1 MFNTD
6 YGANASDKH
15 SKTEGPA
22 VAGVDPI
29 TFSILLSRFNS
40 IIEEM
45 SATLERSAQSTM
57 YSLCRD
63 FDCVVLDAQARQIAC
78 GDALPVH
85 TLTTHLVVLEIIK
98 AFDGDINDGDVF
110 LCNSSFHGNTHP
122 ADVATCTP
130 VFYDGKLVFWST
142 ARGHQLDIGAFL
154 PSSVLPAA
162 QNVYQEGITI
172 PPLKLV
178 DQGRMR
184 KDVRELYFWNVR
196 YRDLLEGDM
205 LAQLGSIEKGKQRLL
220 EICAEYGVATAE
232 SCIDALI
239 TYSNRRAKAE
249 FAKIPDGVYHG
260 QGWIDS
266 DGVDVLDIP
275 INVSVQIKNGD
286 VVVDYEGSGP
296 QARGGVNGSI
306 ATSKAAGAAPFMC
319 YLPTDIPHNQGK
331 IDAVTVKLPEGTI
344 VNPHFPASTSCATII
359 PSDMMSDAVHKAL
372 SDVLPDRVMGGST
385 RCANVPGF
393 AGEKD
398 WAGRPWGVMLFN
410 NTGGFG
416 AAADNDGWPLCES
429 VAALGGMRAQPLEQL
444 EMLHPLLVDFLEIET
459 DSMGY
464 GKHIG
469 GPGLSIGLRP
479 LNGTIDCFSFGDGWR
494 NPPHG
499 VSQGTASPGGGQY
512 VENLNTDQRRYF
524 SATGNVK
531 VAMDERYVGISC
543 GGGGHGNPMDRDI
556 ELVRKNV
563 RDGLISREV
572 AASTFGVILDDGLDP
587 KILEKETAARR
598 LELGRSTRPSVEPVQ
613 PGTGRWAENHMRE
626 GDVFLLNPA

>member
-1 MFNTD
+1 MRNIDNETD
-6 YGANASDKH
+6 GGMGSAEAG
-15 SKTEGPA
+15 GPQA
-22 VAGVDPI
+22 AGVDPI
-29 TFSILLSRFNS
+29 TFSVLLSRFNS

-63 FDCVVLDAQARQIAC
+63 FDCVVLDAKARQIAC

-85 TLTTHLVVLEIIK
+85 TLTTHLVVLEIMK
-98 AFDGDINDGDVF
+98 AFEGDINDGDVF

-130 VFYDGKLVFWST
+130 VFQDGKLVFWST
-142 ARGHQLDIGAFL
+142 ARGHQLDIGAYL

-162 QNVYQEGITI
+162 QNIFQEGITI

-178 DQGRMR
+178 DRGRMR
-184 KDVRELYFWNVR
+184 NDVRELYFWNVR

-205 LAQLGSIEKGKQRLL
+205 LAQLGSIEKGKLRLL
-220 EICAEYGVATAE
+220 EVCREFGVETAVN
-232 SCIDALI
+232 CVDALI
-239 TYSNRRAKAE
+239 SYSNKRAKAE
-249 FAKIPDGVYHG
+249 FAKMPNGIYRG

-266 DGVDVLDIP
+266 DGVDLLDIP
-275 INVSVQIKNGD
+275 INVTVEIKDGN
-286 VVVDYEGSGP
+286 VTVDYAGSGP

-331 IDAVTVKLPEGTI
+331 IDAVTVELPAGTI
-344 VNPHFPASTSCATII
+344 VNPDYPASTSCATII

-372 SDVLPDRVMGGST
+372 SDVMPDYVLGGST

-398 WAGRPWGVMLFN
+398 WAGKPWGVMLFN

-429 VAALGGMRAQPLEQL
+429 VAALGGMKAQPLEQL

-469 GPGLSIGLRP
+469 GPGLNIGIRP

-512 VENLNTDQRRYF
+512 VENLKTDKRRYF

-531 VAMDERYVGISC
+531 ISMDERYVGISC
-543 GGGGHGNPMDRDI
+543 GGGGHGNPLARDI
-556 ELVRKNV
+556 ELVRKNA
-563 RDGLISREV
+563 RDGLISHKTAAEV
-572 AASTFGVILDDGLDP
+572 FGVVLDHGLDP
-587 KILEKETAARR
+587 QVLQAETAAKRA
-598 LELGRSTRPSVEPVQ
+598 ELAKVPRPSVEPTK
-613 PGTGRWAENHMRE
+613 PATGRWAENHMRD
-626 GDVFLLNPA
+626 GDIFLSNPV

>member
-1 MFNTD
+1 MRNEENLSGGLLVADRT
-6 YGANASDKH
+6 
-15 SKTEGPA
+15 GPSA
-22 VAGVDPI
+22 AGVDPI
-29 TFSILLSRFNS
+29 TFSVLLSRFNS

-85 TLTTHLVVLEIIK
+85 TLTTHLVVEEIMK
-98 AFDGDINDGDVF
+98 AFEGDIHDGDVF
-110 LCNSSFHGNTHP
+110 LCNSSYHGNTHP

-130 VFYDGKLVFWST
+130 VFIDGKLVFWST

-172 PPLKLV
+172 PPLRLV
-178 DQGRMR
+178 DKGKMR
-184 KDVRELYFWNVR
+184 NDVRELYFWNVR
-196 YRDLLEGDM
+196 YRHLLEGDM

-220 EICAEYGVATAE
+220 EVCKEFGVRTAVD
-232 SCIDALI
+232 CVDALI
-239 TYSNRRAKAE
+239 TYSNTRAKAE
-249 FAKIPDGVYHG
+249 FAKMPNGVYRA
-260 QGWIDS
+260 QGWVDS
-266 DGVDVLDIP
+266 DGVELLDIP
-275 INVSVQIKNGD
+275 INVSVEIKNGEI
-286 VVVDYEGSGP
+286 VVDYEGSGE
-296 QARGGVNGSI
+296 QAKGGVNGSI

-331 IDAVTVKLPEGTI
+331 IDAVTVKLPEGSI

-372 SDVLPDRVMGGST
+372 CEAMPDYVLGGST
-385 RCANVPGF
+385 RCANVPAF
-393 AGEKD
+393 AGDKD
-398 WAGRPWGVMLFN
+398 YSGNAWGVMLFN

-416 AAADNDGWPLCES
+416 ASNATDGWPLCES
-429 VAALGGMRAQPLEQL
+429 VAALGGMKSQPLEQL

-459 DSMGY
+459 DSMGF

-469 GPGLSIGLRP
+469 GPGLNIGLRP
-479 LNGTIDCFSFGDGWR
+479 VLGKVDCFSFGDGWR

-499 VSQGTASPGGGQY
+499 VAGGTASPGGGQY
-512 VENLNTDQRRYF
+512 IEDMTTRKRRYF
-524 SATGNVK
+524 SATGNMNLK
-531 VAMDERYVGISC
+531 ADERYVGVSC
-543 GGGGHGNPMDRDI
+543 GGGGHGNPLERDI
-556 ELVRKNV
+556 ELVRKNI
-563 RDGLISREV
+563 RDGFISRNTAAEV
-572 AASTFGVILDDGLDP
+572 FGVIVTDELDP
-587 KILEKETAARR
+587 KVIEGET
-598 LELGRSTRPSVEPVQ
+598 STKRVALAKIKRPSVEPTQ

-626 GDVFLLNPA
+626 GDVFLQNPSI